1 MIERDVFH
9 IRLKNIELQAERLMD
24 PYLRTRPIAIISSS
38 HQNGSIVS
46 LSDEA
51 KEEGLTV
58 GMKVSIVRKMNH
70 GVQLLPY
77 NDSLYERIHHY
88 VYRSVSSFSPI
99 VEPQGISEFFL
110 DMNGMRSLSR
120 DIQDT
125 GLSIIDCIKEKTGL
139 SGIIGISSNKL
150 VSRIVTSVIPYRIHK
165 VETGREPQFLSP
177 LSPWVLPV
185 TKEDRVHQILK
196 FLLIDQIGQIQS
208 MAVQSKHFRIFFGVH
223 SMMLDRE
230 SNGYDTALVR
240 PKNIKDHILEQTVLK
255 QDTNDRSM
263 LYSILRDLSNK
274 VSFKLRQRKEL
285 AKKVQLEIHYVDGYK
300 KKRMSSLRKIDEISV
315 MNTCKLLFDGAN
327 QRRNR
332 IRSILIDA
340 WEFYPHVG
348 QVDLFS
354 KRDDRMRSLSNA
366 IDKIRLKYGV
376 NSLQN
381 ANALKS
387 MIRDKCLFT

>member
-125 GLSIIDCIKEKTGL
+125 GLSIIDCIKEQTGL

-165 VETGREPQFLSP
+165 VETGRESQFLSP

-185 TKEDRVHQILK
+185 TKEYRVHQILK
-196 FLLIDQIGQIQS
+196 FLWIDHIGQIQS
-208 MAVQSKHFRIFFGVH
+208 MAVQPKHFRIFFGVH

-230 SNGYDTALVR
+230 SKGYDTSLVR
-240 PKNIKDHILEQTVLK
+240 PKNIKDHVLEQTVLK
-255 QDTNDRSM
+255 QDTNDRSI

>member
-99 VEPQGISEFFL
+99 VEPQGISELFL

-208 MAVQSKHFRIFFGVH
+208 MAVQPKHFRIFFGVH